1 MKQKTITITTDKLS
15 KEPHAVAHDYFSP
28 KSHQLHV
35 PKSHQHVLLQCVYT
49 GMVAMSHVM

>member
-1 MKQKTITITTDKLS
+1 MKQKTITTATDKPS
-15 KEPHAVAHDYFSP
+15 KEPHAVARLFSA

-35 PKSHQHVLLQCVYT
+35 PKSHQHVMLQCVYT